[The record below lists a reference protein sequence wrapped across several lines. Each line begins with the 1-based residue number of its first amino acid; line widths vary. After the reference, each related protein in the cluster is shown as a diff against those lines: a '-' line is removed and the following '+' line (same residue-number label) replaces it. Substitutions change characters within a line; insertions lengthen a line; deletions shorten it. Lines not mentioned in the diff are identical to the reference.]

1 MFTALAE
8 QPGQDPEV
16 MRFRFAAATN
26 AASCGTSSVFLAV
39 QFRLSWNTIFTVKMR
54 FAPRAVDRERAP
66 VAVVAAA
73 VAVGS
78 GEETAAAAVNEV
90 SKVVI
95 DREETRR
102 QSPADLV
109 VAIVDLGNVGRLPD
123 VRPLVTFTG

>member
-1 MFTALAE
+1 
-8 QPGQDPEV
+8 
-16 MRFRFAAATN
+16 
-26 AASCGTSSVFLAV
+26 
-39 QFRLSWNTIFTVKMR
+39 
-54 FAPRAVDRERAP
+54 